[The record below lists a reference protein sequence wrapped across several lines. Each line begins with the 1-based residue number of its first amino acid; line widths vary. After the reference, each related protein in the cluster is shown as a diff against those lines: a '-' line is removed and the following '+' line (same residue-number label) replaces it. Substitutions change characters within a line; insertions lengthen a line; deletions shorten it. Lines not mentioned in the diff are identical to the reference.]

1 MSEDIV
7 NQITLSY
14 LISKS
19 QLEKLNKK
27 HKPES
32 DYSSKHFKE
41 TYKGKIIDLFNNLI
55 DNKSDIY
62 TEEIKNSFNIFIE
75 KSIYYLKMINNDNS
89 NDNSNECLESNEEQ
103 GEEIEEQG
111 DSNSEELEEQEDSNS
126 EELEEQVDSNSEEL
140 EEQELEEQEDSNE
153 EEEQEETKKINISQ
167 NSMEKIPFDWFK
179 NVKQRHQLNQIM
191 PRNKSK
197 L

>member
-41 TYKGKIIDLFNNLI
+41 TYKGKIIELFNNLI

-62 TEEIKNSFNIFIE
+62 TEEIKRSFNIFIE

-89 NDNSNECLESNEEQ
+89 NEGLETV
-103 GEEIEEQG
+103 
-111 DSNSEELEEQEDSNS
+111 EQEDSNS
-126 EELEEQVDSNSEEL
+126 EELEQEDSNSEEL
-140 EEQELEEQEDSNE
+140 EQEDSNE
-153 EEEQEETKKINISQ
+153 EEEEEEETKKINISQ
-167 NSMEKIPFDWFK
+167 NNMEKIPFDWFK

>member
-41 TYKGKIIDLFNNLI
+41 TYKGKIIELFNNLI

-62 TEEIKNSFNIFIE
+62 TEEIKSSFNIFIE

-89 NDNSNECLESNEEQ
+89 NDNSNECLESNEQE

-111 DSNSEELEEQEDSNS
+111 DSNSEELEEEQEEEQE
-126 EELEEQVDSNSEEL
+126 EELEQ
-140 EEQELEEQEDSNE
+140 
-153 EEEQEETKKINISQ
+153 EEQEETKKINISQ